1 MYNFTDAIQLI
12 GVKENLGINK
22 HVRFKLDPSPFVTL
36 PSFLREEYS

>member
-12 GVKENLGINK
+12 GVKENLGINT
-22 HVRFKLDPSPFVTL
+22 HVRFKLDPSSFVTL